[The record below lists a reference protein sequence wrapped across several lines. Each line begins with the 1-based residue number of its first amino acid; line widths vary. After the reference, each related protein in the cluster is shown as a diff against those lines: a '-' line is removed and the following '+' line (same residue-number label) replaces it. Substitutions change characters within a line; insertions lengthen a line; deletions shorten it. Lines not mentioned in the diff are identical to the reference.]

1 MVIPVLIN
9 VIGRQ
14 RMLSYK
20 IITAILMSR
29 SRPQAQHQQELTV
42 ARDLYLATHAK
53 LINTISDIGADE
65 IDPAV
70 MKEIGR
76 FSSWI
81 SALDTGDLSGLA
93 NDEIDWWVSTG
104 VPAQVNAINRVL
116 KALEDVQERQEAGR
130 EEQMDLDR
138 QLVSSIAGEL
148 QDIAKRI
155 GLIALN
161 ARIEAAR
168 AGDFGRAF
176 SVIADEV
183 KQLSEVSALKADEIT
198 ARVSVQ

>member
-1 MVIPVLIN
+1 MEIPVLIN

-29 SRPQAQHQQELTV
+29 SRSGGLHQQELAT
-42 ARDLYLATHAK
+42 ARDLYLTTHANLTK
-53 LINTISDIGADE
+53 TISDLGADG
-65 IDPAV
+65 IDRTV
-70 MKEIGR
+70 IKEIVA
-76 FSSWI
+76 FADWI
-81 SALDTGDLSGLA
+81 KALDADDLSGLA
-93 NDEIDWWVSTG
+93 NDEIDRWVSTG
-104 VPAQVNAINRVL
+104 VPAQVNAINAVL
-116 KALEDVQERQEAGR
+116 KALEEVVERQEAGR

-155 GLIALN
+155 SLIALN

-183 KQLSEVSALKADEIT
+183 KQLSEVSALKADEIN